1 MSSSVSVPGRVLDGS
16 VVSLSSIGP
25 ELQVNPVPMV
35 LGDETEVDKVNVV
48 LFGSTVTLKII
59 ILENDVTQIYHLPHR
74 SCNNDTGPLIN
85 YVTQI

>member
-48 LFGSTVTLKII
+48 LLGSTVTLKI
-59 ILENDVTQIYHLPHR
+59 ILENDVTQIYPLPHR

-85 YVTQI
+85 DVTQI